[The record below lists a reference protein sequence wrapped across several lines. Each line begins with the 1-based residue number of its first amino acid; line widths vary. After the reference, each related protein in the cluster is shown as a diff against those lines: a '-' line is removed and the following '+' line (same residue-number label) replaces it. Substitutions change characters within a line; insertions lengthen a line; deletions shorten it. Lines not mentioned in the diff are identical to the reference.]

1 MSQENATHGQAADE
15 KAALPPANLPE
26 ELLPVYDWYRT
37 QGRQLVLGA
46 IVVLAVVL
54 GVKAYLRYRDNQVA
68 EASAA
73 LLSAESVEG
82 LENLAAQYG
91 KGKLGP
97 LIQLQLA
104 KAYYHA
110 GNFAEAKAAYETLL
124 KRHPGHDLAD
134 SARIGLAAAREGDGA
149 FEEARQAFASFADA
163 KPGHYLYPLAIM
175 GQARCLA
182 ALEQKPAALDLLLPH
197 ADSASGAVIG
207 GQNDLWHL
215 LLLGKF
221 CQVKTASATLGNADF
236 SIEIFDFGVLD
247 LQVEAGTGTDG
258 VAMHTTRTDI
268 QCLRLLRIE
277 VTSSH
282 VFERL

>member
-1 MSQENATHGQAADE
+1 MSQENATRGQAADE
-15 KAALPPANLPE
+15 KAALPPSNLPE

-37 QGRQLVLGA
+37 QGRQIVLGV

-82 LENLAAQYG
+82 LENLAGQYG

-110 GNFAEAKAAYETLL
+110 GNYAEAKAAYETIL
-124 KRHPGHDLAD
+124 KSHPSHDLAD
-134 SARIGLAAAREGDGA
+134 TARIGLAASLEGESA
-149 FEEARQAFASFADA
+149 FEEARKAFAGFADA
-163 KPGHYLYPLAIM
+163 KPDHYLYPLAIM

-182 ALEQKPAALDLLLPH
+182 ALEQKPAALDLLDRLLVSHGDTPWEEM
-197 ADSASGAVIG
+197 AKDLQGVIQRFDG
-207 GQNDLWHL
+207 F
-215 LLLGKF
+215 K
-221 CQVKTASATLGNADF
+221 SR
-236 SIEIFDFGVLD
+236 SIFDQLGSAASKLQADGAPADASILD
-247 LQVEAGTGTDG
+247 TPVVRPAA
-258 VAMHTTRTDI
+258 VATNAS
-268 QCLRLLRIE
+268 E
-277 VTSSH
+277 KAAAPTSAP
-282 VFERL
+282 